1 MTSMTSMTGM
11 TERDLLTE
19 ALLVCDD
26 APRFVATQEM
36 LAHLGAARPVDLD
49 LLQLALTEPIR
60 FFLANR
66 SAGLP
71 EIARQYAQ
79 SFSRIRPVREP
90 GNAAGEYACR
100 LFLSKNAAPDHL

>member
-1 MTSMTSMTGM
+1 MTGM

-26 APRFVATQEM
+26 APRFVSMKEM
-36 LAHLGAARPVDLD
+36 LSHLAAARPVDLD
-49 LLQLALTEPIR
+49 LLELALTEPIR
-60 FFLANR
+60 FFLASR
-66 SAGLP
+66 SPVLP

-90 GNAAGEYACR
+90 GNAAGEYAGR
-100 LFLSKNAAPDHL
+100 LFLSKNAAPDNL